1 MLSIED
7 AKRIMA
13 AGLGRAE
20 LEFVTSVTAP
30 LYWVIPAADGGG
42 RLQARNG
49 SAFFLDAGAGV
60 FGLTAA
66 CHPGHAE
73 GA

>member
-20 LEFVTSVTAP
+20 LEFVDV
-30 LYWVIPAADGGG
+30 
-42 RLQARNG
+42 RHG
-49 SAFFLDAGAGV
+49 SALLG
-60 FGLTAA
+60 
-66 CHPGHAE
+66 HPGR
-73 GA
+73 